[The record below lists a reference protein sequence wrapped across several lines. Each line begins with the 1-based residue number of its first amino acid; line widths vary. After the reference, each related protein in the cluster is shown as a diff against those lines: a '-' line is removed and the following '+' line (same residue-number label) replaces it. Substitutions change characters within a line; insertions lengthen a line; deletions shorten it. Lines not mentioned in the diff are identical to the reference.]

1 MILRTGLTG
10 GLVAALVWGVAAIA
24 IRLVWRAPIPTVL
37 LFTGS
42 GMAFG
47 GWFAGAIY
55 DAVGFYAA
63 AYIDHAGRAKIRP
76 GKFLFASP
84 NEFDWFGCGLRKTR
98 CFDRYLTRMFASVG

>member
-1 MILRTGLTG
+1 MKCD
-10 GLVAALVWGVAAIA
+10 ALIGDFIGSTYRSGPGVVI
-24 IRLVWRAPIPTVL
+24 VVL
-37 LFTGS
+37 PEQER
-42 GMAFG
+42 
-47 GWFAGAIY
+47 
-55 DAVGFYAA
+55 AVGFYAA